1 MNVRSMFPSKFV
13 AAQDLC
19 GQDVT
24 VVIAGIKVEKVGS
37 DEEQRPVIYFQ
48 GMHKG
53 MVLNRT
59 NARRI
64 EQLYGGETDAWLG
77 RPITIYPSETDFA
90 GETVPC
96 IRVRAE
102 PAPFSPPPATL
113 PTQTPA
119 PPTTPPVPVLPP
131 PAAAGGV
138 RF

>member
-1 MNVRSMFPSKFV
+1 MFPSKFV

-37 DEEQRPVIYFQ
+37 DDEQRPVVYFQ
-48 GMHKG
+48 GMNKG

-96 IRVRAE
+96 IRVRGDV
-102 PAPFSPPPATL
+102 PLSPPPATTT
-113 PTQTPA
+113 TQ
-119 PPTTPPVPVLPP
+119 PPVPPPAPAPVVAP